1 MSAWCAWKLRRCGI
15 DSPRHPQKL
24 MKIPYFEVAAF
35 TEKPFGGNPAG
46 VCALPHWLSDST
58 LQNIAA
64 ENNLA
69 ETAFFVAAGSGYE
82 LRWFTPEM
90 EIELCGHATLAS
102 AFILFSEL
110 GFRGNLVRFHS
121 RASGILTVSRED
133 EILTLD
139 FPGRPA
145 APCPAPDTL
154 VRGLGRQPVA
164 VLRARDYLAVFASE
178 TEVRSL
184 QPDFPLL
191 KTLDAF
197 GVIATAPGSDCDFV
211 SRFFVPKAGVAE
223 DPVTGS
229 SHCTLVPYWSERL
242 NQTTLFARQ
251 VSRRGGELFCRQA
264 GERVLIGGK
273 AMLYLRGEIELKEN
287 GQQLK
292 P

>member
-1 MSAWCAWKLRRCGI
+1 MNPL
-15 DSPRHPQKL
+15 HLQKR

-35 TEKPFGGNPAG
+35 TENPFGGNPAG
-46 VCALPHWLSDST
+46 VCALPYWLEDAT

-64 ENNLA
+64 ENKLA
-69 ETAFFVAAGSGYE
+69 ETAFFVAAGSGCE

-102 AFILFSEL
+102 AFVLFFEL
-110 GFRGNLVRFHS
+110 GFGGNLVRFHS
-121 RASGILTVSRED
+121 RASGILTVTRD
-133 EILTLD
+133 EENLTLD
-139 FPGRPA
+139 FPSRPA
-145 APCPAPDTL
+145 ASCPVPDTL
-154 VRGLGRQPVA
+154 VRGLGRQPVEL
-164 VLRARDYLAVFASE
+164 LRARDYLAVFASE
-178 TEVRSL
+178 SEVRSL
-184 QPDFPLL
+184 QPDFSLL
-191 KTLDAF
+191 KTQEAF

-229 SHCTLVPYWSERL
+229 SHCTLVPYWSQRL

-273 AMLYLRGEIELKEN
+273 AVLYLRGEIELKEN
-287 GQQLK
+287 AQPMK
-292 P
+292 T